1 MKWNQFRLKTTTE
14 AEDIVSSMLADLGI
28 EGVQIED
35 KIPLTQSDKEQMFV
49 DILPDMPEDD
59 GCAYLTFYLD
69 EEVDKHEMLLKV
81 RQELEEMRS
90 YLNVGDCTIEE
101 SQTEDVD
108 WVNNWKQY
116 FHQFYIDDILV
127 IPSWEDVEAKIW
139 TDVTDDWARL
149 MEVDDNL
156 AGAEMNALDTAVF
169 LAERKRLYEKLHPE
183 TVAATGAALVA
194 KRWGDT
200 SDTMSFVSATA
211 EKFGLSKRQIE
222 RIVAAGTALNRDDVR
237 HLRAAKAPVTLKD
250 LTEIS
255 RIPED
260 HERAMVVLKLSGG
273 SAKSAAE
280 ARKQLEAEEGRAPV
294 IDPMKKSEDEFRALA
309 GAWKRAGAAARRR
322 FITEVIEREG
332 GAE

>member
-1 MKWNQFRLKTTTE
+1 MTQPTLMQQSRAKV
-14 AEDIVSSMLADLGI
+14 ADIVIGERLRPVSEA
-28 EGVQIED
+28 GVESLIASIRETGVMKD
-35 KIPLTQSDKEQMFV
+35 AIHIRKKK
-49 DILPDMPEDD
+49 D
-59 GCAYLTFYLD
+59 GKLVLIAGGHRLEAARRLEWD
-69 EEVDKHEMLLKV
+69 E
-81 RQELEEMRS
+81 
-90 YLNVGDCTIEE
+90 
-101 SQTEDVD
+101 
-108 WVNNWKQY
+108 
-116 FHQFYIDDILV
+116 
-127 IPSWEDVEAKIW
+127 VEAKIW

-183 TVAATGAALVA
+183 TRHGAAGAAARWDATDIESVA
-194 KRWGDT
+194 
-200 SDTMSFVSATA
+200 SFVAATA
-211 EKFGLSKRQIE
+211 EKFGMTDRHIR
-222 RIVAAGTALNRDDVR
+222 RIVAAGTALNRDEVR

-273 SAKSAAE
+273 SAKSVAD